1 MTKRWQMRKRYLND
15 RTIPGK
21 KIVLKRLGFRK
32 LSNSSEMQ
40 NDALKHREGLKG

>member
-1 MTKRWQMRKRYLND
+1 M
-15 RTIPGK
+15 K

-40 NDALKHREGLKG
+40 NDALKHRDGLNVTTLAQH